1 MEEEVFLICPHCF
14 SEISIIV
21 DLSVDEHEYIEDCE
35 VCCNPI
41 EFHVECS
48 NGEVRNFRSRT
59 LEQ

>member
-21 DLSVDEHEYIEDCE
+21 DLSVDEQEYIEDCE